1 MTKLGYEKAFVKMDP
16 RFSWPYFFTR
26 FSDKSQKV
34 LFLSSQA
41 WYRPLLRRYCFSPSS
56 DRLSSKIP
64 IERKSALL
72 EGGKN
77 VMFTN
82 TSEANSKL

>member
-41 WYRPLLRRYCFSPSS
+41 WYRPLLRRYIVFRRPVTAY
-56 DRLSSKIP
+56 LQKFP
-64 IERKSALL
+64 
-72 EGGKN
+72 
-77 VMFTN
+77 
-82 TSEANSKL
+82 